1 MSDMGHE
8 REQLIRGRAYALWD
22 ADGRPDGRAEEYWE
36 MARQEV
42 EAAENVA
49 LDAQGRPSLRLAAAD
64 A

>member
-36 MARQEV
+36 MARQKV

-49 LDAQGRPSLRLAAAD
+49 LDA
-64 A
+64 